1 VTPALPSPDVV
12 SCSVAINFAH
22 SATLCIYNMHTSP
35 CRPNRVSLLKQFR
48 DNPASFYRHARY
60 PCANLLLTTTCC
72 AVYHVG
78 PDGWRKVW
86 SGDTT
91 EMFYEYYPVQ
101 QVKK

>member
-1 VTPALPSPDVV
+1 
-12 SCSVAINFAH
+12 
-22 SATLCIYNMHTSP
+22 
-35 CRPNRVSLLKQFR
+35 
-48 DNPASFYRHARY
+48 
-60 PCANLLLTTTCC
+60 
-72 AVYHVG
+72 VYHVG

>member
-1 VTPALPSPDVV
+1 
-12 SCSVAINFAH
+12 
-22 SATLCIYNMHTSP
+22 
-35 CRPNRVSLLKQFR
+35 VSLLTKLG
-48 DNPASFYRHARY
+48 DNPAGFCRRARY
-60 PCANLLLTTTCC
+60 RCAKNLSLAAVRC

>member
-1 VTPALPSPDVV
+1 M
-12 SCSVAINFAH
+12 H
-22 SATLCIYNMHTSP
+22 SFLCHTNDGS
-35 CRPNRVSLLKQFR
+35 SLVQFR
-48 DNPASFYRHARY
+48 NNPACFQRHVRCR
-60 PCANLLLTTTCC
+60 CANLLLAATCC